1 MRDIK
6 LLDCTLRDGGDI
18 NNWDFGYNHIVSL
31 FERSA
36 AAGTDFI
43 EVGFLDSRVKFD
55 INKTI
60 MPDTDSA
67 DKIFAGLDK
76 KNSEIVCMID
86 YGTCPLEN
94 IRPASE
100 TIVDCIRVIF
110 KKHLRE
116 PAMRFCAE
124 LKKLGYR
131 VFAQLVSVTSY
142 NDDEMH
148 DLIRIAN
155 EVKPYAV
162 SMVDTY
168 GLLHQNSLKRWF
180 ELINAELSPDIA
192 LGYHAHNN
200 FQMAYANCIAF
211 LAGNTERTVLV
222 DGTIYGMGKSAG
234 NAPIELLV
242 MHLNKVCGKHYN
254 IDQFLEA
261 IDSDILLLC
270 PPQPWGY
277 SLHFFLAASNDCH
290 PNYVSALVGKRT
302 LSVKSIDEILKR
314 IDNEKKLMYDKDY
327 IEKLYR
333 EYQSNDIDDTRDIQK
348 LSGLLGGKEIL
359 VLGPCVQEGYAD
371 KIQKRA
377 ENSIVIAINFAPKD
391 IRCDYVFLCNSK
403 RYIQLA
409 AELAQN
415 EHKYKVIA
423 TSNVTKTNGIFD
435 YTINYGALYD
445 EGADP
450 EYADNAFVMLMRF
463 LKKAG
468 AGKVYIAG
476 VDGYRGIN
484 IPKPEFKTEYRYSVE
499 RAEELNAY
507 IKTRL
512 HELSPALDWEFEVK
526 AGNYDF

>member
-1 MRDIK
+1 MGEIK
-6 LLDCTLRDGGDI
+6 LLDCTLRDGGYI
-18 NNWDFGYNHIVSL
+18 NNWDFGHNHIVSL

-43 EVGFLDSRVKFD
+43 EVGFLDERVKFD
-55 INKTI
+55 INRTI

-76 KNSEIVCMID
+76 KQSEIVCMID
-86 YGTCPLEN
+86 YGTCGIEN
-94 IRPASE
+94 IRPAAE
-100 TIVDCIRVIF
+100 TTVDCIRVIF

-116 PAMRFCAE
+116 GAMAFCAE

-155 EVKPYAV
+155 KVKPYAV

-180 ELINAELSPDIA
+180 ELINSELSPDIA

-211 LAGNTERTVLV
+211 LAENTDRTVLV

-242 MHLNKVCGKHYN
+242 MHLNRVYGKNYN

-261 IDSDILLLC
+261 IDSDIVLLC

-277 SLHFFLAASNDCH
+277 SLKFFIAALNDCH
-290 PNYVSALVGKRT
+290 PNYVAELVGKRT
-302 LSVKSIDEILKR
+302 LSVKSVDEILKR
-314 IDNEKKLMYDKDY
+314 IPDEKKLLYDKNY
-327 IEKLYR
+327 IDRLYL
-333 EYQSNDIDDTRDIQK
+333 EDQANDIDDTADIKQ
-348 LSGLLGGKEIL
+348 LSALLGGKDIL
-359 VLGPCVQEGYAD
+359 VLGPCPIDDDLERVL
-371 KIQKRA
+371 QKA
-377 ENSIVIAINFAPKD
+377 ENSVVISINFAPKN
-391 IRCDYVFLCNSK
+391 IRTDYVFLCNSK

-409 AELAQN
+409 AELSQKN
-415 EHKYKVIA
+415 TDYRVIA
-423 TSNVTKTNGIFD
+423 ASNVTKTNGNFD
-435 YTINYGALYD
+435 FNVNYRALYD
-445 EGADP
+445 ENADP
-450 EYADNAFVMLMRF
+450 EYADNAFLMLMRF
-463 LKKAG
+463 LKK
-468 AGKVYIAG
+468 V
-476 VDGYRGIN
+476 
-484 IPKPEFKTEYRYSVE
+484 
-499 RAEELNAY
+499 
-507 IKTRL
+507 
-512 HELSPALDWEFEVK
+512 
-526 AGNYDF
+526 